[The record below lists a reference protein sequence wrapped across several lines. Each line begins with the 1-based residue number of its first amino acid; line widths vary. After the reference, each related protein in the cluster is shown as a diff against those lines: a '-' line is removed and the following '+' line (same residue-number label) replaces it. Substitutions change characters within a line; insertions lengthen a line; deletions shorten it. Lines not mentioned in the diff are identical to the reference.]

1 MYLLDLCIAFDARA
15 LYLVAVHCIWWRMID
30 LFQIAPKHSTSS
42 EHNTVLKGNNRAQR
56 LGSQNTTKHKI
67 QNQKHNTAQNTTQ
80 HKLPQHPNT
89 KTKTQHSTK
98 YTTQTQNQQHNTAQ
112 NTKHKHKTK
121 NTTQHETQHSTNCH
135 NIQRVERYEI
145 SFGCLQQIHYDER
158 FCEEIMVGLGWQ

>member
-1 MYLLDLCIAFDARA
+1 MYLLDLCIVFGARA
-15 LYLVAVHCIWWRMID
+15 LYLVGEHCIWWRMID

-67 QNQKHNTAQNTTQ
+67 QNQKHNTAQ
-80 HKLPQHPNT
+80 K
-89 KTKTQHSTK
+89 S
-98 YTTQTQNQQHNTAQ
+98 Q
-112 NTKHKHKTK
+112 NTTK

-135 NIQRVERYEI
+135 NIQRVERSEI
-145 SFGCLQQIHYDER
+145 SFACLQQIHYDER